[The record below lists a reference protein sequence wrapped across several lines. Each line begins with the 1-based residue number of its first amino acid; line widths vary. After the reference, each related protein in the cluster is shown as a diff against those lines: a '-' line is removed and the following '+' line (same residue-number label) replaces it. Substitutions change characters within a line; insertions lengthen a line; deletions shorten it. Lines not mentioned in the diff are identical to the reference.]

1 MENVDEASNAYSG
14 LLLLF
19 AVVADVLRI
28 FYVILEA
35 LELLMFT
42 TASFQCVNWILL
54 GIIIEQYSNKFQISV
69 KKKGWA
75 VSWKNYTEYSSVQ
88 KFFSTLGIFS

>member
-19 AVVADVLRI
+19 AVVAHVLRI

-42 TASFQCVNWILL
+42 TASFECVN
-54 GIIIEQYSNKFQISV
+54 
-69 KKKGWA
+69 
-75 VSWKNYTEYSSVQ
+75 
-88 KFFSTLGIFS
+88 